1 MDKRGRLWYHLG
13 GGEERGKKDQVGI
26 EEEERK

>member
-1 MDKRGRLWYHLG
+1 MDKRDRLWYHLG